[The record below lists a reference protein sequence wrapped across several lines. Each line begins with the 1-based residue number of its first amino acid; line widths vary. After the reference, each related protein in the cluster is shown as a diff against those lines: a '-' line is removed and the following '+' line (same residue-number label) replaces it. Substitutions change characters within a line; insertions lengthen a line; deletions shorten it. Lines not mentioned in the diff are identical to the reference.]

1 MTADR
6 STFWDP
12 EKRAAYLKEV
22 AAKSEERRRLRDG
35 EETAERLPKLWSEL
49 EEEEKRLLL
58 ALLLLERKSFIAK
71 HDLPL
76 LRNLIEKG
84 LLTYPRGH
92 GGNWMRG
99 ARTSYSI
106 TPAVWQELRTRR
118 DELLSDRDGSIEQG
132 LEQARLSL
140 RHFLES

>member
-6 STFWDP
+6 ATFWDP

-22 AAKSEERRRLRDG
+22 AAKSEELRRLRDG
-35 EETAERLPKLWSEL
+35 EETAERLPKLWREL
-49 EEEEKRLLL
+49 EDEEKQLLL

-71 HDLPL
+71 HDLPR

-92 GGNWMRG
+92 GGNWMRA

-118 DELLSDRDGSIEQG
+118 DQLLPDRDGSIEQE
-132 LEQARLSL
+132 LERARLSL
-140 RHFLES
+140 RRFLES

>member
-22 AAKSEERRRLRDG
+22 AAKSDELRRLRDG
-35 EETAERLPKLWSEL
+35 EETAKRLPKLWTEL
-49 EEEEKRLLL
+49 EEEEKQLLL
-58 ALLLLERKSFIAK
+58 ALLLSERKSFIAK

-84 LLTYPRGH
+84 LLIYPRGH
-92 GGNWMRG
+92 GGSWMRE

-106 TPAVWQELRTRR
+106 APAVWRELRTRR
-118 DELLSDRDGSIEQG
+118 DEFRSGRDESIEQG
-132 LEQARLSL
+132 LEQAHLSI